1 MEAIA
6 VALIGLVGN
15 LGGVL
20 LSHHLIKNDRKTKS
34 RKLMAASENSDR
46 EILISYQSDKSLSKT
61 AVLSFIAGIAN
72 LLLPGLFCI
81 VAIIAG
87 HRAIVNI
94 KASNAYIQGI
104 GFAKTGLIL
113 GYSGLAILICI
124 LPFIQFSIN

>member
-15 LGGVL
+15 LGGIL
-20 LSHHLIKNDRKTKS
+20 LSHYLSKSDQKTKS
-34 RKLMAASENSDR
+34 HQLIAVNEDNSNEKL
-46 EILISYQSDKSLSKT
+46 IFYHSDKFLNKT

-81 VAIIAG
+81 VAILAG
-87 HRAIVNI
+87 HRAIVAI
-94 KASNAYIQGI
+94 KASNVYMQGI
-104 GFAKTGLIL
+104 GLAKAGLIL

-124 LPFIQFSIN
+124 WLFIQFSIN